1 MPNWLSK
8 IILNGLQMEIKDTTA
23 RNAIQNLSVNGK
35 NEFPNFHASQIVK
48 HRPNTLNDL
57 YTAHKKG
64 YNFVE
69 VDVRYTSDN
78 VPVLN
83 HDATINGLVI
93 AETTYADLVAGGANI
108 TTLRSYT
115 NVANMLNVML
125 YLDIKT
131 YTELILWNIYTII
144 SECDM
149 LDSTI
154 FGSLRIDGI
163 TILSTYNPSLIY
175 DWRVTQRTRT
185 QMEEL
190 NWIAEN
196 APAHGLLVIIFG
208 RDSSTLTN
216 DDLEVVRA
224 AHRMG
229 MVCLEY
235 TSNSKANIMY
245 NMENGCDLVIS
256 DNITNESV
264 GIDVNILKPIRAMSG
279 DFLGFNGV
287 NWIAMQI
294 GGDGNM
300 ISKLKEV
307 TVNETEVRSVNV
319 EFDNSIRGYDFYVVT
334 VDGSANQIDWC
345 YWTVNGNA
353 MVDEPKQYSGDR
365 VRLAYS
371 VVFAKTYR
379 EDSDVYYYCGFSTLG
394 QSLGVCGSVD
404 SPLEYVNFQLY
415 KNNNYF
421 YPGTKFTIYGGNLY
435 TGH

>member
-8 IILNGLQMEIKDTTA
+8 IILNGLQMDIKDTVA
-23 RNAIQNLSVNGK
+23 RDAIQNLNIDTK
-35 NEFPNFHASQIVK
+35 NEFPNFHVSQIVK

-69 VDVRYTSDN
+69 IDVRYTSDN
-78 VPVLN
+78 VPVLY

-93 AETTYADLVAGGANI
+93 AETTYADLVASDASL
-108 TTLRSYT
+108 TTLRSYA

-131 YTELILWNIYTII
+131 YTELVLWNIYTII

-154 FGSLRIDGI
+154 FGSLNLTGMG
-163 TILSTYNPSLIY
+163 ILSSYNPSLVY
-175 DWRVTQRTRT
+175 DWRVTGRTRT
-185 QMEEL
+185 PVEETE
-190 NWIAEN
+190 WINEN

-208 RDSSTLTN
+208 RDSSTLN
-216 DDLEVVRA
+216 NADLEAVRA

-264 GIDVNILKPIRAMSG
+264 GIDVHILKPIRAMSG
-279 DFLGFNGV
+279 DFLSFNGV

-300 ISKLKEV
+300 ISKLKEI
-307 TVNETEVRSVNV
+307 TINEAGIKSVNV
-319 EFDNSIRGYDFYVVT
+319 EFDNSIRGYDFYVVA
-334 VDGSANQIDWC
+334 VDGSSNEVDWC
-345 YWTVNGNA
+345 YWNVNGNA
-353 MVDEPKQYSGDR
+353 MVDDPKQYSGDR
-365 VRLAYS
+365 TKLDYC
-371 VVFAKTYR
+371 VVLTRGYR
-379 EDSDVYYYCGFSTLG
+379 VESDLYYYCGFSTLG
-394 QSLGVCGSVD
+394 QSLAICGNVAN
-404 SPLEYVNFQLY
+404 PLEYVNFQLY
-415 KNNNYF
+415 KQTDYF
-421 YPGTKFTIYGGNLY
+421 YPGTKFTIYGGNIF
-435 TGH
+435 T